1 MPNQKIFC
9 SVPWTNTHIYW
20 DGSFGVCCSESEK
33 PYELTQSE
41 QYNLKN
47 MTVQQWYNDRPMIE
61 FRKKIL
67 SDAPLV
73 NCNACYS
80 EENFNYESRRIRENF
95 KTVIFT
101 EHNFY
106 KSFRQTHW
114 NQRFESAHTESKQH
128 PPIDWHIDLGNEC
141 NLSCKMCGPWA
152 SSQIA
157 SKYRTWGI
165 PVEKKQNWTENVD
178 SYKNFLNSLKFCR
191 PTRLHFM
198 GGEPMLSKKFKSIV
212 EFLIDEN
219 LNAETSISFV
229 SNGTILDLEFVN
241 LLLNFKSVDIE
252 ISLESV
258 HDNNHYIRQGSDT
271 DSVIKNILLLKTLQ
285 NSKFQLVLR
294 SVPQL
299 LNINNYNDYI
309 EWAWNHK
316 FSIQGIPLTRPE
328 YLSINVLP
336 LDLRKSFV
344 HRYEKVK
351 NKILAEANRKT
362 SVLVTGRDA
371 SRLDIQLV
379 KECESMI
386 YFLNQPDHVRQHQL
400 QKELVFWLN
409 RWDDV
414 YNIDARKFYPEYSN
428 FLDAIGYG
436 SL

>member
-212 EFLIDEN
+212 EFLID
-219 LNAETSISFV
+219 
-229 SNGTILDLEFVN
+229 
-241 LLLNFKSVDIE
+241 
-252 ISLESV
+252 
-258 HDNNHYIRQGSDT
+258 
-271 DSVIKNILLLKTLQ
+271 
-285 NSKFQLVLR
+285 
-294 SVPQL
+294 
-299 LNINNYNDYI
+299 
-309 EWAWNHK
+309 
-316 FSIQGIPLTRPE
+316 
-328 YLSINVLP
+328 
-336 LDLRKSFV
+336 
-344 HRYEKVK
+344 
-351 NKILAEANRKT
+351 
-362 SVLVTGRDA
+362 
-371 SRLDIQLV
+371 
-379 KECESMI
+379 
-386 YFLNQPDHVRQHQL
+386 
-400 QKELVFWLN
+400 
-409 RWDDV
+409 
-414 YNIDARKFYPEYSN
+414 
-428 FLDAIGYG
+428 
-436 SL
+436 